1 LFTRFN
7 KGKIKQENLL
17 QTTLDV
23 SLNPMFKNQKRRI
36 KYMGKKNKPKH
47 KKPESFSHVKQH
59 LDTASL
65 ELDNGRLFGPGEPG
79 N

>member
-1 LFTRFN
+1 
-7 KGKIKQENLL
+7 
-17 QTTLDV
+17 
-23 SLNPMFKNQKRRI
+23 
-36 KYMGKKNKPKH
+36 MGKKNKPKH